1 MEISPIR
8 LFFLLLSSFALGI
21 GLGIFYDLH
30 RILRVFFGVQY
41 TQNRP
46 TKFFSKPL
54 PILKR
59 SLGEI
64 RQGKCKKIFLFALIF
79 IQDLFLCCISALGI
93 VILNYAFNDGRF
105 RFYTILALFVGFFL
119 YYFTLGKLVMF
130 LSEWIVFFLRAVFSI
145 CIFLL
150 SRPFVIFWSF
160 LGKIVKKVR
169 SNLQKTI
176 ANQRKKVYN
185 IHKVKDCLKAA
196 DQGFL

>member
-8 LFFLLLSSFALGI
+8 LFFLLLSSFVFGI
-21 GLGIFYDLH
+21 GIGIFYDLH

-64 RQGKCKKIFLFALIF
+64 RQGKCKKMFLFALMF
-79 IQDLFLCCISALGI
+79 IQDLILCCVSAVGI
-93 VILNYAFNDGRF
+93 VILNYAFNDGRL
-105 RFYTILALFVGFFL
+105 RFYTILALFIGFFL
-119 YYFTLGKLVMF
+119 YYFTFGKLVMF
-130 LSEWIVFFLRAVFSI
+130 LSEWIVFFLRGIFSI
-145 CIFLL
+145 SFFLL
-150 SRPFVIFWSF
+150 SRPFVIFWLF
-160 LGKIVKKVR
+160 LGKIVKKAR

-185 IHKVKDCLKAA
+185 IHKVKDYLKAA